1 MDLNQIIYINENRF
15 VCQLVEKLCKQNE
28 IACYTLDQVEDF
40 TYLVNDLRPQL
51 VLVAL
56 DTFNSHEQ
64 LIKEYLEKSEYQCKL
79 ETMDELTPNTFIEE
93 LQKLI

>member
-1 MDLNQIIYINENRF
+1 MDLTQIIYINENRF

-28 IACYTLDQVEDF
+28 IACYSLDQIEDF

-56 DTFNSHEQ
+56 ETFDSNEQ
-64 LIKEYLEKSEYQCKL
+64 LLTEYIQKSEHQCKL
-79 ETMDELTPNTFIEE
+79 KTMREITPNTFIEE